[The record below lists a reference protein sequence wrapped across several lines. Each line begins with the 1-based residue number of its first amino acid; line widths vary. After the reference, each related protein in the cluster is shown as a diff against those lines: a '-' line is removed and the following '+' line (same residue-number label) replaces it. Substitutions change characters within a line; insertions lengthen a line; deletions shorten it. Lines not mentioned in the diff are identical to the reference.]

1 VSEGFRHCFER
12 DVTEGRSMSWYIDLD
27 EGNLEDEVTLG
38 PIRNV
43 DCRQA
48 HKHSRTPPPDRD
60 RTGSSH
66 TRKASSSSGRRMANE
81 IGLGAN
87 SNE

>member
-1 VSEGFRHCFER
+1 MT
-12 DVTEGRSMSWYIDLD
+12 DGRSMSWYIDID
-27 EGNLEDEVTLG
+27 EGKLEDEITLG
-38 PIRNV
+38 PIPNV
-43 DCRQA
+43 DCRHA

-66 TRKASSSSGRRMANE
+66 SRKASSSSGRRMANE